1 MHGYRCV
8 CAFTAIALQG
18 TGIAI
23 YFPNAAASLNKEYAS
38 MVASDPAALT
48 GWRGFLGALYNAT
61 SAYTANPALGDF
73 RFVDTYAVP
82 YMAISSG
89 SWITHGSLS
98 NAMGLTATLLYG
110 FRAPSGVEF
119 ITAGSMEAHIVETCA
134 TMLWHA
140 CAHVSLQLCTF
151 AQQNGSVQTVS
162 ACCVQCNGCCDHSFR
177 EPILRSSA
185 VGSWTGFLFGLVQ
198 DLSHGDSMVDA
209 LALAHAQEQRI
220 LDAQGRISQLILQVK
235 VRFAATSIKLCA
247 FSHTSTPAAWP
258 SRHFMRQ
265 AAHQQHLT

>member
-1 MHGYRCV
+1 MHGHRCV
-8 CAFTAIALQG
+8 CAFTAIASQG

-98 NAMGLTATLLYG
+98 NAMGLTATPLYG
-110 FRAPSGVEF
+110 FRQPYAVDL
-119 ITAGSMEAHIVETCA
+119 ITAGRIGAAIADTFS
-134 TMLWHA
+134 TMPLHA
-140 CAHVSLQLCTF
+140 CAHVTCTPCIF
-151 AQQNGSVQTVS
+151 SPPHGNVQT
-162 ACCVQCNGCCDHSFR
+162 
-177 EPILRSSA
+177 
-185 VGSWTGFLFGLVQ
+185 
-198 DLSHGDSMVDA
+198 
-209 LALAHAQEQRI
+209 
-220 LDAQGRISQLILQVK
+220 
-235 VRFAATSIKLCA
+235 
-247 FSHTSTPAAWP
+247 
-258 SRHFMRQ
+258 
-265 AAHQQHLT
+265 